1 MIKGILFYAN
11 KLLKRLS
18 LFTIEGNEEEGGF
31 KKMKKMI
38 TSKSREKFIENIES
52 HLKMTSRQ
60 LLNRNSRDE
69 ILTIVGESFREILAA
84 DFVCIGL
91 NVKGYLRL
99 HYLSGVESIRSIFP
113 YPTEKVDQKLYQQSI
128 KSDDNLLKE
137 NSILVKYFEDHDIAS
152 WFTIPITENN
162 SNQGLIIVGYFDD
175 RPFIDEMRTVFK
187 ELGEYVAIAMDMI
200 QKNENSQKDLRL
212 ITHSAHQLMMQ
223 NSIEDL
229 LDQVVNLSGREA
241 KTHYTGIY
249 LLDDTREALLLQKPT
264 FGYVPDDDYIRLSR
278 GNALRDYFPHVEQIG
293 FSQITLPITIN
304 NHLVGAMLCQKA
316 RDNIFSAKDFELLQ
330 TYTNYFSAMYE
341 NLSLRQSEFERRKA
355 LEELLTLQT
364 NLIKKSIDQVDIDD
378 MNQVLSEF
386 IMNDVL
392 VFDPFFNL
400 SAFNQLPESTLPL
413 TSIVEKIQTEKASYQ
428 HKPARFTLIVEE
440 EELVFNKI
448 EGDREVLGY
457 LVYSQRNRPSNQE
470 NFSLAI
476 SMAISIYATFFMK
489 YKIERDALN
498 QLKNSFVGA
507 LLSSKARD
515 EMDQIIDYASYFNF
529 DINHYHT
536 VAIVDVHSQ
545 EVNHQDLINQRIQ
558 RNKLFNEMVY
568 HLNSYD
574 KQLISA
580 IFKGKLLLFK
590 PQESLS
596 DNNYWEKLY
605 DYLQKHQPE
614 QVNLW
619 LAVGSSV
626 KHIVDYRD
634 SYKKAQHVLNV
645 MQNTAYGKQVASF
658 SELGSYS
665 LLNTLTQSNDSKLFV
680 KSQIGD
686 IWSFSKDQ
694 SLDLFQTLRVYLENQ
709 CQIKASSDK
718 LYIHRSTLLYR
729 LEKIKDILGF
739 DINEEHS
746 HFNLLLAYHL
756 FDLYGPSIFD

>member
-1 MIKGILFYAN
+1 MTKVIN
-11 KLLKRLS
+11 
-18 LFTIEGNEEEGGF
+18 N
-31 KKMKKMI
+31 
-38 TSKSREKFIENIES
+38 KSREKFIENIET
-52 HLKMTSRQ
+52 HLKKTSRQ

-69 ILTIVGESFREILAA
+69 ILTIVGQSFRELLSA
-84 DFVCIGL
+84 DFVCIGI
-91 NVKGYLRL
+91 NVKDYLRL
-99 HYLSGVESIRSIFP
+99 HYLSGVESIRELFP
-113 YPTEKVDQKLYQQSI
+113 YPTDQVDPILYQQSI
-128 KSDDNLLKE
+128 KSDDNLLRE
-137 NSILVKYFEDHDIAS
+137 DSVLTQYFINHQVDS
-152 WFTIPITENN
+152 WFTIPITENQ
-162 SNQGLIIVGYFDD
+162 SNQGLIIVGYYDE

-200 QKNENSQKDLRL
+200 QKNENSQKNLRL

-223 NSIEDL
+223 DSIEDL
-229 LDQVVNLSGREA
+229 LAQIVNLSGREA

-249 LLDDTREALLLQKPT
+249 LLDESREAMLLQKPT
-264 FGYVPDDDYIRLSR
+264 FGYVPKDHYIRLSR

-293 FSQITLPITIN
+293 FQQITMPISLN
-304 NHLVGAMLCQKA
+304 GQLVGALFCQKSG
-316 RDNIFSAKDFELLQ
+316 DNIFSAKDFELLQ

-341 NLSLRQSEFERRKA
+341 NLSLRRSEYERRQA
-355 LEELLTLQT
+355 LEELLALQT
-364 NLIKKSIDQVDIDD
+364 NLIKKSIDQVDIDE

-400 SAFNQLPESTLPL
+400 TAYNQLKDSQLPL
-413 TSIVEKIQTEKASYQ
+413 DLVVAEIQKEKSSYQ
-428 HKPARFTLIVEE
+428 NKPSRFTLQVAEE
-440 EELVFNKI
+440 KLVFNKI
-448 EGDREVLGY
+448 EGDREALGY
-457 LVYSQRNRPSNQE
+457 LVYSQKNRPSNQE

-529 DINHYHT
+529 DINQYHT
-536 VAIVDVHSQ
+536 VAVVDVHSQ
-545 EVNHQDLINQRIQ
+545 EVDHQDLINQRIQ

-568 HLNSYD
+568 HLNNYD
-574 KQLISA
+574 KHLISA

-590 PQESLS
+590 SQESLS
-596 DNNYWEKLY
+596 DNGYWEKLY
-605 DYLQKHQPE
+605 DYLQAHQSE

-626 KHIVDYRD
+626 KQIVDYRD

-665 LLNTLTQSNDSKLFV
+665 LLNTLTHSDDSKLFV
-680 KSQIGD
+680 KAQLGG
-686 IWSFSKDQ
+686 IWLFSKEQ

-709 CQIKASSDK
+709 CQIKASSDQ

-739 DINEEHS
+739 DINQEHTQ
-746 HFNLLLAYHL
+746 FNLLLAYHL